1 MLLLHV
7 SVSSGGYAT
16 PLRDA
21 YVLIFVVVV
30 VVTVIFL
37 RNIRT
42 IKLLTLVKVD
52 FAQGTEVDDERLVEL
67 RLQGMN
73 DSGP

>member
-1 MLLLHV
+1 MYDMLLPRV
-7 SVSSGGYAT
+7 SVGSGGYAT

-21 YVLIFVVVV
+21 HVLIFVVV

-37 RNIRT
+37 CNIRT

-52 FAQGTEVDDERLVEL
+52 FAQGTKVDDEGLVEL
-67 RLQGMN
+67 RLQEM
-73 DSGP
+73 DD